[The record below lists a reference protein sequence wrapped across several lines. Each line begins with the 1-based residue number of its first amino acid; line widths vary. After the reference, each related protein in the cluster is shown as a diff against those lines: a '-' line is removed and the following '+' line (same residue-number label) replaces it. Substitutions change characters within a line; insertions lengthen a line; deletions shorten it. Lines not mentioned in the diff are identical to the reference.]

1 MKLLFDQNLS
11 HRLVWALGDIYPDC
25 QHVRNVGLK
34 EASDTQV
41 WEYARNNGYAI
52 VSKNSDFYQRS
63 LTLGFPPKVIWVRL
77 GNCTTADIERLLR
90 RNEKIIKEFESNNV
104 ATFLVLP

>member
-11 HRLVWALGDIYPDC
+11 HRLVRALADAFPDC
-25 QHVRNVGLK
+25 QHVRNVGLG

-41 WEYARNNGYAI
+41 WAYAQNNGYAL
-52 VSKNSDFYQRS
+52 VSKDSDFYQRS
-63 LTLGFPPKVIWVRL
+63 LVFGAPPKVIWIRL
-77 GNCTTADIERLLR
+77 GNCSTADVAQVLR
-90 RNEKIIKEFESNNV
+90 EYAIAVEEFEADTT